1 MNMNRNG
8 GNKLSRL
15 VVVVIIIM
23 IMITGHDYF
32 SAPRNI
38 PTTAFATFSIP
49 LPAG

>member
-1 MNMNRNG
+1 MNRNG
-8 GNKLSRL
+8 GNKLSQL
-15 VVVVIIIM
+15 VVVVVIIMM
-23 IMITGHDYF
+23 ITITGHDYF